1 MNINDFIEILSDN
14 NVRHG
19 LMTVYD
25 NEKYTVFFGAETY
38 DCTYRYMIKVSDSKI
53 QELKDCQNEFK
64 LMNIGTIDELTKFIA
79 TTVVA
84 EIKEGLYD
92 S

>member
-25 NEKYTVFFGAETY
+25 NEKYTAFFGAETY
-38 DCTYRYMIKVSDSKI
+38 DCTYKYMIKVSNSKI
-53 QELKDCQNEFK
+53 QELKDCQNELELVK
-64 LMNIGTIDELTKFIA
+64 IETIEQFIEFVS

>member
-25 NEKYTVFFGAETY
+25 NEKYTSFFGAETY
-38 DCTYRYMIKVSDSKI
+38 DCTYKYMIKVSNSKI
-53 QELKDCQNEFK
+53 QELKDCQNELEIVK
-64 LMNIGTIDELTKFIA
+64 IETIEQFIEFVS